1 MNKSSLLSKA
11 LPHII
16 AIISFL
22 VISIFLYRPII
33 FEGKIMDQNDIN
45 QGKGAAQEIVDY
57 REATGAE
64 ALWTNSM
71 FGGMPAYLIS
81 VHWSGGQVV
90 QSAQK
95 LLLLGLP
102 RPVGENFIAFITFY
116 ILLLTFGVR
125 PYLAIAGAM
134 AFGLSTFFIVS
145 IQAGHMWKI
154 RAMAY
159 MPLVVAGVRLVFA
172 KKYLFGFIL
181 TSLALALEINANHLQ
196 IAYYLFLLLLFYG
209 ASELISDIKEKQS
222 NELLKKVGI
231 LAIAGVLAVGTNLG
245 RLWTTYEYGKYSI
258 RGASELSSTPSE
270 SKEGL
275 DREYAFRWSSGKWES
290 MTLFIPHLY
299 GGGSGV
305 YDGKDSEMGEALRRN
320 NVQRNEINN
329 YERAYLGYWGEQPG
343 TAGPAYAGAV
353 ICFLFILAF
362 FFVDNKTKYWVS
374 AVILLSIML
383 SWGKNFPSFNNMMF
397 DLFPGYN
404 KFRAVTMVII
414 LALMM
419 IPFMGFLGLE
429 KLFQQGWSKEA
440 QKKLLM
446 ASGISILVALFA
458 LVVTKP
464 PAIEGAPAWLADAVF
479 NDRKGIIQSDVFRA
493 IFYVLLTT
501 GAIFFYLKEKIS
513 YKLFVPILMVL
524 VVLDLALVD
533 SRYLN
538 DSVYKKASGQSF
550 LNKMPADEEILRDNE
565 LGYRVLNLQ
574 DPFNEARTSNFHKSL
589 GGYHGAKMRR
599 YQDLISRHLV
609 PEMQQIIKDQ
619 KITEANTNVIS
630 MLNAKYL
637 LAGLQANAVIR
648 NPNANGAVWFVDKSI
663 LVNSPDEEIDQLSK
677 VDLSSTAVIDKS
689 KFEVGQIDKDSTRAI
704 RLVEYLPNKLVYEAN
719 STVNALAVFS
729 EIYYPKGWK
738 AFVDGNEQEIIR
750 ANYVLRA
757 LELDPGKHTIEFRF
771 EPSSFFVG
779 NKVMMV
785 SSMVLLLVIG
795 FGIFQLWKQSKQI
808 ANEEED

>member
-1 MNKSSLLSKA
+1 MNKSSLLSMA

-33 FEGKIMDQNDIN
+33 FEGKVMDQNDIN

-57 REATGAE
+57 REDTGEE

-81 VHWSGGQVV
+81 VRWSGGKVV
-90 QSAQK
+90 QTAQK

-181 TSLALALEINANHLQ
+181 TSIALALEINANHLQ
-196 IAYYLFLLLLFYG
+196 IAYYLFLLLLIYG

-222 NELLKKVGI
+222 NELLKKIGI

-305 YDGKDSEMGEALRRN
+305 YDGKDSEMGETLRRN

-362 FFVDNKTKYWVS
+362 FFVDNKTKYWIS

-419 IPFMGFLGLE
+419 IPFMGFVGLE
-429 KLFQQGWSKEA
+429 KLFQQGWSKET

-446 ASGISILVALFA
+446 ASGISILIALFA

-479 NDRKGIIQSDVFRA
+479 SDRKGIIQSDVFRT
-493 IFYVLLTT
+493 IFYVVLTA

-513 YKLFVPILMVL
+513 FKLFVPILMVL

-550 LNKMPADEEILRDNE
+550 SNKMPADEEILKDNE
-565 LGYRVLNLQ
+565 LDYRVLNLQ

-609 PEMQQIIKDQ
+609 LEMQQIITDQ

-630 MLNAKYL
+630 MLNAKYI
-637 LAGLQANAVIR
+637 LAGLQGNAVIR
-648 NPNANGAVWFVDKSI
+648 NPNANGAAWFVDKSI
-663 LVNSPDEEIDQLSK
+663 HVNSPDEEIDQLSK

-719 STVNALAVFS
+719 TTANSLAVFS

-750 ANYVLRA
+750 ANYILRA

-771 EPSSFFVG
+771 EPSSFFAG